1 MGKRTLDDAMDK
13 IFEHWAIG
21 SEAKKN
27 LELYEPS
34 DKEED
39 GNTPEAPADQESRGS
54 KTDPQRVENRPSKI
68 DPQRVENKPSGT
80 SLQKR
85 TFKTRPT
92 GDLDNA
98 TFTLIDNI
106 PKRHFFHYFNALY
119 DVVLPSLNPKD
130 RLPRL
135 ILCVL
140 FRRAHGFNRNFCQV
154 SFRELE
160 RVTGAGR
167 NTIRNN
173 IKPLIED
180 GWVCIIADGYREA
193 TTYGLRIPV
202 DFPEDLEEG
211 ELPPEPVQNPEQET
225 SVYTETEGRK
235 QRVEIRPSKTD
246 PLKQT
251 LRGSKT
257 EGLKLTTCTG
267 STCTEQSTGQIPDSH
282 PWYDSQ
288 NNVRTDSTLE
298 PIGKNQVIGNLA
310 VKNSLETKPSTM
322 NRPGSYITPLEESYL
337 KSLPQKKVGEIY
349 RAQDAWDEILGSD
362 TRPSVAKLNQML
374 QYMRGWYRGDTLD
387 TKFRWCLSDTKKKR
401 PRDAVAWLISALK
414 HGRYPNI
421 VMSKSRGEGIGSSS
435 LESRPSKTS
444 SVNSLG
450 KATDEQSRL
459 DRPEHTR
466 EATAEREKRR
476 AASPHRDV
484 WEKVLKDIGE
494 KILPQSYESW
504 FKPLFIA
511 EITDTAIVFDAPD
524 QMVADW
530 VEMNYTGLL
539 KTTLK
544 TAGIFDRSIA
554 IETHLRS

>member
-1 MGKRTLDDAMDK
+1 MGKRTLDDDMDD

-39 GNTPEAPADQESRGS
+39 GNTPESPTSQDPRGS
-54 KTDPQRVENRPSKI
+54 KTDPQRVEN
-68 DPQRVENKPSGT
+68 KPSVT
-80 SLQKR
+80 FLQKR

-92 GDLDNA
+92 SDLDNA
-98 TFTLIDNI
+98 TFTLIDDI

-180 GWVCIIADGYREA
+180 GWICIIADGYREA

-202 DFPEDLEEG
+202 DLYEDLDEE
-211 ELPPEPVQNPEQET
+211 ELPPEPTQNPEQKT

-257 EGLKLTTCTG
+257 EGLKLTTCTS
-267 STCTEQSTGQIPDSH
+267 STCTGQFTGQIPGSH
-282 PWYDSQ
+282 PWYNTQ
-288 NNVRTDSTLE
+288 NNVRIDSTLE
-298 PIGKNQVIGNLA
+298 PVGENQVTGNLA
-310 VKNSLETKPSTM
+310 IKNSLETKPSTT
-322 NRPGSYITPLEESYL
+322 NTPKSYLTPLEESYL
-337 KSLPQKKVGEIY
+337 KSLPNKKAGEIY
-349 RAQDAWDEILGSD
+349 RAQGAWDEILGPN
-362 TRPSVAKLNQML
+362 TRPTAAKLNQML
-374 QYMRGWYRGDTLD
+374 EYMRGWYRGDTLD
-387 TKFRWCLSDTKKKR
+387 TKFRWCLSDTKKNR
-401 PRDAVAWLISALK
+401 PRNAVAWLISALK

-421 VMSKSRGEGIGSSS
+421 VMSKTRWEETGRSSS
-435 LESRPSKTS
+435 KPKTSKTPP
-444 SVNSLG
+444 VNS
-450 KATDEQSRL
+450 KVSNAKSKL
-459 DRPEHTR
+459 DRPGQTC

-476 AASPHRDV
+476 TASPHRDV
-484 WEKVLKDIGE
+484 WKTVSENIGE
-494 KILPQSYESW
+494 MVQDQSFETW
-504 FKPLFIA
+504 FEPLFIA
-511 EITDTAIVFDAPD
+511 EITDTTVVFDAPD
-524 QMVADW
+524 QMVANW
-530 VEMNYTGLL
+530 VEMNYKGLL
-539 KTTLK
+539 KTALK
-544 TAGIFDRSIA
+544 TAGLLDRSIA
-554 IETHLRS
+554 IEIHLRS